1 MLRDWI
7 SIQIAYNYN
16 WEIEACW
23 RWNLLS
29 RARLVSTVVKNLL
42 KLKVKLKRTALNL
55 SSDCVKNDMASVLI
69 SGPNCHLILLIEI
82 SNFLHLVTFWSDL
95 ITGSEILAASVAQ
108 FEMQDYA
115 RAYFNSNDCA
125 TIKLFSLFVCVNNL
139 SHPGFIQQKE
149 KGKIWIKASNTNLS
163 LAGSSRS
170 ATTRAQCAWGLSY
183 WAACI
188 PVSNNG
194 SKITNL
200 IYLTGTW

>member
-1 MLRDWI
+1 
-7 SIQIAYNYN
+7 
-16 WEIEACW
+16 
-23 RWNLLS
+23 
-29 RARLVSTVVKNLL
+29 
-42 KLKVKLKRTALNL
+42 
-55 SSDCVKNDMASVLI
+55 MASVLI

-108 FEMQDYA
+108 FKMQDYA
-115 RAYFNSNDCA
+115 RARKQIIAYFNSNDCA

-188 PVSNNG
+188 PVSNNDQLLSYTWQVNKNISSVYWTHLLTVYVNKQIRPIY
-194 SKITNL
+194 SKDIVFALATL
-200 IYLTGTW
+200 SIAISVV